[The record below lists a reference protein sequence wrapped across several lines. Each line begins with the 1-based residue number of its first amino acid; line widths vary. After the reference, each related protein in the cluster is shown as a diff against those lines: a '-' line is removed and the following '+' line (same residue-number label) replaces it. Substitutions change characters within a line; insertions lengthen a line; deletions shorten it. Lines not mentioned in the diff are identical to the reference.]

1 MKKIVSILKNKEIM
15 NRLLFTILIL
25 FIFRI
30 GAQITVPGVTLSSDL
45 TNYLSQNNALS
56 LMNLLGGGTL
66 QTFSIFALGVSPYI
80 TAQIIIQLLSTDVL
94 PALTELKRQGQYGR
108 KKIEMATRYL
118 TLLLGA
124 VQAYGIIRTME
135 NSDYITFVT
144 ADNEW
149 LTYIYIVLVMMAGS
163 MLVMW
168 LGDQISVKGI
178 GNGISMIIF
187 AGIVSSLPRQI
198 STAFTKW
205 VLQTIGM
212 GDNAQ
217 IAGVFQFVLYVVMY
231 LLIISFVTFVEL
243 SQRKIPVQHSG
254 KGGGQTQ
261 SMARA
266 SFLPIKINSAGVIP
280 VIFASSLMM
289 APQVIVAFID
299 PTLGS
304 AGWLD
309 VFNTS
314 KWVQMGDT
322 GWYMPWGL
330 IIYIVLT
337 IAFTFFYAN
346 MQINP
351 EQIAENFQ
359 KSGSYI
365 PGIKPGNETERY
377 IRKVLNRVTVIGAL
391 ALAFIAA
398 LPPILTLSGAFGNDS
413 SLALGGTG
421 LIIVV
426 GVALEL
432 NNQVDGLL
440 AGKSFDEVVAGGG
453 QYRTYGASGRR
464 QGYISQTIN
473 N

>member
-30 GAQITVPGVTLSSDL
+30 GAQITVPGVTLGDDL
-45 TNYLSQNNALS
+45 NSYLNQNNALS

-205 VLQTIGM
+205 VLQTVGM

-299 PTLGS
+299 PTLGTAS
-304 AGWLD
+304 WLD

-453 QYRTYGASGRR
+453 Q
-464 QGYISQTIN
+464 
-473 N
+473 